1 MDTALSYAY
10 FDHLTDAVMILAS
23 DRRLVYLN
31 QSASDIPREDLSA
44 IFEAAEKQNICELTL
59 STRSWLLYSY
69 PQDDTIIIICKAE
82 LGLDQRVQRVKA
94 EFSRQVQNGVEA
106 PEAAARLLYRELG
119 WKWIAVAHYLDDERF
134 EIDAFLEDGNLY
146 GPIILDI
153 ADTPCEVVREAE
165 NFVYLNNVGRRFK
178 GAGEL
183 GAQNYAGLVYRAPC
197 GKEIGHIYML
207 HDSEDVD
214 ISATSSIMGVL
225 CTELGIFL
233 ELENAK
239 QELVTSREM
248 SLTDPLTGI
257 GNRRSFDADFPMR
270 LEDIKQSDGD
280 CAIVFLDLDGFK
292 MLNDKHGHE
301 VGDRALIRIAEKAS
315 ELCSTDC
322 KIYRYGGDEFVIL
335 SSRPARWRGKML
347 NDMRSMLQD
356 HLIHAGFE
364 CLGVSLGAATY
375 REAGG
380 DKEQM
385 LRLADERMYED
396 KRQRKEA
403 EQVV

>member
-1 MDTALSYAY
+1 
-10 FDHLTDAVMILAS
+10 MILAS

-44 IFEAAEKQNICELTL
+44 ILEAAEKQKIRELTL
-59 STRSWLLYSY
+59 STRSWLLYPY
-69 PQDDTIIIICKAE
+69 PQDGNTIIICKAD
-82 LGLDQRVQRVKA
+82 LGLDQRVQRVKV
-94 EFSRQVQNGVEA
+94 EFLRQIQSGVPA
-106 PEAAARLLYRELG
+106 SEAAAQLLYRELG
-119 WKWIAVAHYLDDERF
+119 WKWVAVAHYLDDERF
-134 EIDAFLEDGNLY
+134 EIDAFLEDGTLY

-153 ADTPCEVVREAE
+153 ADTPCEVVRDAQ
-165 NFVYLNNVGRRFK
+165 NFVYLNNVGRRFHR
-178 GAGEL
+178 AGEM
-183 GAQNYAGLVYRAPC
+183 GAQNYAGLVYRAPS

-214 ISATSSIMGVL
+214 ISATSSILSVL
-225 CTELGIFL
+225 CAELGLFL

-257 GNRRSFDADFPMR
+257 GNRRSFDVDLPLR
-270 LEDIKQSDGD
+270 LEEIKQNDGD
-280 CAIVFLDLDGFK
+280 CIIVFLDLDDFK

-315 ELCSTDC
+315 ELCSADC

-347 NDMRSMLQD
+347 HDMRSMLQD
-356 HLIHAGFE
+356 HLLDEGFD

-375 REAGG
+375 REA
-380 DKEQM
+380 DKDKGQM

-396 KRQRKEA
+396 KRQRKQA
-403 EQVV
+403 G

>member
-10 FDHLTDAVMILAS
+10 FDHLTDAVVVLAS
-23 DRRLVYLN
+23 DKQLAYLN
-31 QSASDIPREDLSA
+31 QAASDIPREDLSA
-44 IFEAAEKQNICELTL
+44 ILEAAEGKDVCEVALQ
-59 STRSWLLYSY
+59 TRSWTLYSY
-69 PQDDTIIIICKAE
+69 PQDDNIILICKAE
-82 LGLDQRVQRVKA
+82 LSLDQRVQRVKA

-106 PEAAARLLYRELG
+106 PEAAARLLHRELG

-134 EIDAFLEDGNLY
+134 EIDAFLEDGNLH

-165 NFVYLNNVGRRFK
+165 NFVYLNNVGRRFQ

-207 HDSEDVD
+207 HDNEDVD
-214 ISATSSIMGVL
+214 ISATSSLMSAI

-257 GNRRSFDADFPMR
+257 GNRRSFDADLPLR
-270 LEDIKQSDGD
+270 LEEAERENGD
-280 CAIVFLDLDGFK
+280 SIVVFIDLDGFK
-292 MLNDKHGHE
+292 KLNDKHGHE
-301 VGDRALIRIAEKAS
+301 VGDQALIKIAEKAND
-315 ELCSTDC
+315 LCSSDC

-335 SSRPARWRGKML
+335 SSRPGRWKGENLHDKRY
-347 NDMRSMLQD
+347 MLQD
-356 HLIHAGFE
+356 HLASQGFD

-375 REAGG
+375 REAKA

-396 KRQRKEA
+396 KRQRKQA
-403 EQVV
+403 EQVA